1 MSTLKRKGA
10 PSGTAP
16 TKDTKPTT
24 TETRPSK
31 KVKSDKPVKNED
43 KKGSKITDKKPTEK
57 SAPSAPAI
65 ARKEEEPLFPRG
77 GGSVLTPLEHRQIT
91 IQAKQD
97 ALFEE
102 ESSKTDKKADKDLK
116 KRKRKSST
124 KDTKN
129 DKEDGSLA
137 RDPDAARIEGLN
149 YKRLVKGSLVL
160 GQVCDINDLEIT
172 LALPNNLVGHV
183 SITLVSP
190 GLTKRV
196 EATAAA
202 DDSDDDESSEDDVDL
217 KTLFEIGQYVRAYV
231 VSTSEDSAAL
241 ASKSKRRIELSL
253 RPEDANATLTEQE
266 LVANSTVMAAVTSV
280 EDHGYVMDLGIADS
294 KVTGFLPK
302 KEVDSGM
309 SEARLQPG
317 NVFLCMATGLSGN
330 RKVVQLTAKGDKL
343 GNIKN
348 TPHEATT
355 INTFVPG
362 TSVDVLVTEVL
373 ERGIIGKVM
382 GHLDVTADHIH
393 SGVGSHGV
401 DIATKY
407 KVGSKLKARVICTF
421 PEARQPKLG
430 ISILDHV
437 TSLKTPSA
445 QVGGIAK
452 DPLEALPISSVV
464 EECVVTRVETDIGLF
479 VDVGIEGVPGFVHI
493 SRVKDGKVDGLYEST
508 GPFRVDTKHR
518 GRVVGY
524 NAFDGLF
531 LLSFEKSVLE
541 QPFLRFEDVP
551 VGKVVDGVV
560 EKLVV
565 GENGVHGLIV
575 KIADGISGLV
585 PEMHLSDVRLQH
597 PEKKFREGMKV
608 KARILST
615 EPSKRQ
621 LRLTLKKTL
630 VNSDATPI
638 KSFEDVSTGMQVLGT
653 IVNVLPKG
661 AVVQFYGHLRG
672 FLPLSEMSEAYIQ
685 DPKEHFRKGQVVTV
699 HVIEV
704 DSEKNRLV
712 VSCKDPS
719 AFGMDKQLALKNL
732 NVGDLVSG
740 KVSQKTEDDVF
751 VELEGS
757 LLKAVLPLGHLT
769 DKSPAKNQAA
779 LKRIYAGQT
788 LSGLVVLEKNEGRRA
803 LTVTLKPSLATAA
816 KEGKFL
822 SEWEKAKVGDLIHG
836 FVRNITPTA
845 VFVQFAGNLTA
856 LLPASLMPQE
866 QQRERD
872 FGLSKLQSIA
882 VKLVS
887 TGRDHSRV
895 VVAVPSVVDAKEKKT
910 AKPSAKAVENPIDE
924 SIKSEA
930 DITVGRIT
938 KAKILSVKSTQLN
951 VQLADNLQGR
961 VDVSQI
967 FDTWDEIRNAK
978 NPLQRFK
985 PKQVIKVKVLGA
997 HDARNHRFLPI
1008 SHRSTHSLIELSAK
1022 PSDLKEEGVTEPLAL
1037 DQIEKGSEWTGF
1049 VNNIKMNCLWI
1060 NLSPSIR
1067 GRMAASEAS
1076 DDLSQLS
1083 NLAGSFPIGSALR
1096 VRVKAVDAS
1105 QSRLDFTAR
1114 SSDSSNTVTWDNVKK
1129 DLVLPGKVTK
1139 ITERSVLVKLS
1150 EEVSGPVHLVDLE
1163 DDYDLASPK
1172 KYTKN
1177 DIIRVA
1183 VVDVDLSNKKVR
1195 LSTRPSRV
1203 LNSALPVKD
1212 RVVTTISSLTAGDI
1226 VRGFVRH
1233 VADQGLFVNLGGHVT
1248 AFVKIS
1254 DLSDTFLKD
1263 WKQHFQVDQLV
1274 KGRIT
1279 SVDATLKQVNM
1290 SLKASVAE
1298 QDYTPPKTLADYA
1311 VGEVVTGKV
1320 RAVEDFGAFIVIDGS
1335 ANVSGLCHR
1344 SEMAEKTIK
1353 DARKLYNAGDAVK
1366 ARILKIDVDKKQIN
1380 FGLKT
1385 SYFENEE
1392 EDEDMDDS
1400 DVEAGAAL
1408 DSDEEDESDVDEEF
1422 TDAPEIIIQGTDN
1435 RDDSE
1440 EDEDTDMLD
1449 PSSGSADGLEAGGFD
1464 WSAGAL
1470 DEAADEDIAESE
1482 AGDDSTEKKKKK
1494 KKRSE
1499 IQVDRTAQ
1507 MDVNGP
1513 QTAGDFERLLMGQP
1527 DSSELWMQYMGFQAQ
1542 VSEPAKAREIAERA
1556 LKTINI
1562 REEAEKLN
1570 IWTAYLN
1577 LENAYGTSDTLEEI
1591 FKRACQYNDEQ
1602 VVHERLTTIYI
1613 KTGKHKKADELFQ
1626 TMLKKFGAKSP
1637 QVWIN
1642 YGHFLH
1648 NTVEDAE
1655 RARAL
1660 LPRATQQLPAHTHV
1674 PLMTK
1679 FAGLEFR
1686 SVSGDPE
1693 RGRTMFEGLLS
1704 AYPKKFDLWNQ
1715 LLDLE
1720 ILTYNA
1726 AKKSGDG
1733 KADATAVRQVLERGT
1748 KIKGLKAVRAK
1759 KWFQRWAKWE
1769 EENGDAKSREKVTAK
1784 AKEWAREAEARKQ
1797 KAGAEDE

>member
-10 PSGTAP
+10 PSGTP
-16 TKDTKPTT
+16 STKPTKPT

-31 KVKSDKPVKNED
+31 KVKSDKPAKDDD
-43 KKGSKITDKKPTEK
+43 KKSAKSTEK
-57 SAPSAPAI
+57 TASSAPAI
-65 ARKEEEPLFPRG
+65 ARVKEEEPLFPRG
-77 GGSVLTPLEHRQIT
+77 GGSVLTPLEHKQIT

-102 ESSKTDKKADKDLK
+102 ESAKTNKKADKDPK
-116 KRKRKSST
+116 NKKRKSSAKHG
-124 KDTKN
+124 KDIK
-129 DKEDGSLA
+129 DDGTLA

-160 GQVCDINDLEIT
+160 GQVCDINDLDIT

-196 EATAAA
+196 EEAAAA
-202 DDSDDDESSEDDVDL
+202 DDSDNDESAEDDVDL
-217 KTLFEIGQYVRAYV
+217 KSLFEIGQYVRAYV
-231 VSTSEDSAAL
+231 VSTIEESAAL
-241 ASKSKRRIELSL
+241 SSKAKRRIELSL
-253 RPEDANATLTEQE
+253 RPEDANSTLSAQE
-266 LVANSTVMAAVTSV
+266 LVANNTVMAAVASV

-294 KVTGFLPK
+294 KITGFLPK
-302 KEVDSGM
+302 KEVDPGM
-309 SEARLQPG
+309 SESRLQPG

-330 RKVVQLTAKGDKL
+330 RKVVQLTARGDKM
-343 GNIKN
+343 GNVKN
-348 TPHEATT
+348 SPHEATT

-362 TSVDVLVTEVL
+362 TCVDVLVSEVL
-373 ERGIIGKVM
+373 ERGLIGKVM

-393 SGVGSHGV
+393 SGVGPHGV
-401 DIATKY
+401 DIAAKY

-445 QVGGIAK
+445 QVDGNAK
-452 DPLEALPISSVV
+452 QPLEALPISSVV
-464 EECVVTRVETDIGLF
+464 EDCVVKRVETDIGLF
-479 VDVGIEGVPGFVHI
+479 VDVGVGGVPGFVHI
-493 SRVKDGKVDGLYEST
+493 SRVKDGKVDGLYESS
-508 GPFRVDTKHR
+508 GPFKVDTKHR

-541 QPFLRFEDVP
+541 QPFLRIEDVP
-551 VGKVVDGVV
+551 VGKIVDGVV

-608 KARILST
+608 KARVLST
-615 EPSKRQ
+615 DPSKRQ

-630 VNSDATPI
+630 VNSDAAPI
-638 KSFEDVSTGMQVLGT
+638 KSFEDVSIGMQVLGT
-653 IVNVLPKG
+653 IVNVLAKG

-685 DPKEHFRKGQVVTV
+685 DPKEHFRKGQVVNV
-699 HVIEV
+699 HVIDV
-704 DSEKNRLV
+704 DSDKNRLV

-740 KVSQKTEDDVF
+740 KVSQKTEDDIF

-769 DKSPAKNQAA
+769 DKSQAKNQAA
-779 LKRIYAGQT
+779 LKRIHAGQT
-788 LSGLVVLEKNEGRRA
+788 LSDLVVLEKNEGRRA
-803 LTVTLKPSLATAA
+803 LTVTLKPSLVTAA
-816 KEGKFL
+816 KEKKLL
-822 SEWEKAKVGDLIHG
+822 SSWDKAKVGDLVHG

-856 LLPASLMPQE
+856 LLPAAMMPQE

-872 FGLSKLQSIA
+872 FGLYKLQSLA
-882 VKLVS
+882 VKIVS

-910 AKPSAKAVENPIDE
+910 AKPSAKPVENPVDE

-938 KAKILSVKSTQLN
+938 KAKIMSVKSTQLN

-961 VDVSQI
+961 VDISQV
-967 FDTWDEIRNAK
+967 FDTWDEIRNPK

-985 PKQVIKVKVLGA
+985 PKQVIKVKVLGV

-1022 PSDLKEEGVTEPLAL
+1022 PSDLEEEGVNEPLAL
-1037 DQIEKGSEWTGF
+1037 SQIEEGSEWTGF

-1060 NLSPSIR
+1060 NLSPSVR
-1067 GRMAASEAS
+1067 GRMAANEAS

-1083 NLAGSFPIGSALR
+1083 NLNGSFPIGSAIR

-1105 QSRLDFTAR
+1105 QSRLDLTAR
-1114 SSDSSNTVTWDNVKK
+1114 SSDSANMITWENVKK

-1139 ITERSVLVKLS
+1139 VTERSVLVKLS

-1172 KYTKN
+1172 KYTRN
-1177 DIIRVA
+1177 EIIRVA
-1183 VVDVDLSNKKVR
+1183 VVDVDSSNKKVR

-1212 RVVTTISSLTAGDI
+1212 RVVTTISSLKSGDI

-1279 SVDATLKQVNM
+1279 AVDVTLKQVNM

-1298 QDYTPPKTLADYA
+1298 TDYTPPKTLADYA
-1311 VGEVVTGKV
+1311 IGEVVTGKV
-1320 RAVEDFGAFIVIDGS
+1320 RAVEDFGVFIVIDGS
-1335 ANVSGLCHR
+1335 ANISGLCHR
-1344 SEMAEKTIK
+1344 SEMAEKTVK
-1353 DARKLYNAGDAVK
+1353 DARKLYSAGDVVK

-1380 FGLKT
+1380 FGLKA
-1385 SYFENEE
+1385 SYFEDED
-1392 EDEDMDDS
+1392 EDEDMEDS
-1400 DVEAGAAL
+1400 DSEAGAL
-1408 DSDEEDESDVDEEF
+1408 LESGEEDESDDDEEF
-1422 TDAPEIIIQGTDN
+1422 ADAPEIIIHGTDN
-1435 RDDSE
+1435 KDDSE
-1440 EDEDTDMLD
+1440 EDEDTEMVD
-1449 PSSGSADGLEAGGFD
+1449 PSSGLDAGGFD

-1482 AGDDSTEKKKKK
+1482 AGDNSAEKKKKK
-1494 KKRSE
+1494 KKRAE

-1507 MDVNGP
+1507 LDVNGP
-1513 QTAGDFERLLMGQP
+1513 QTAGDFERLLLGQP

-1577 LENAYGTSDTLEEI
+1577 LENAYGTTETLEEI

-1637 QVWIN
+1637 QVWTN

-1648 NTVEDAE
+1648 NTMEDAE

-1674 PLMTK
+1674 ALMTK

-1686 SVSGDPE
+1686 SVSGDAE

-1720 ILTYNA
+1720 MVIYNA
-1726 AKKSGDG
+1726 AKKTGDG
-1733 KADATAVRQVLERGT
+1733 KADPTAVREVLERGT
-1748 KIKGLKAVRAK
+1748 KIRSLKAVRAK

-1769 EENGDAKSREKVTAK
+1769 EENGDAKSRQKVTAK

-1797 KAGAEDE
+1797 KGAAEDAE

>member
-10 PSGTAP
+10 PSGAAP
-16 TKDTKPTT
+16 TKNAKPTT
-24 TETRPSK
+24 EPRPSK
-31 KVKSDKPVKNED
+31 KVKSDKPAKTDD
-43 KKGSKITDKKPTEK
+43 KKNAKATDK
-57 SAPSAPAI
+57 SAPSSSAPAL
-65 ARKEEEPLFPRG
+65 ARVKEEEPLFPRG
-77 GGSVLTPLEHRQIT
+77 GGSVLTPLEHKQISV
-91 IQAKQD
+91 QAKQD

-102 ESSKTDKKADKDLK
+102 ESAKTIKKADKDTK
-116 KRKRKSST
+116 NRKRKPST
-124 KDTKN
+124 KQGKDVK
-129 DKEDGSLA
+129 DDGTLA

-172 LALPNNLVGHV
+172 IALPNNLVGHV

-190 GLTKRV
+190 GLTERV
-196 EATAAA
+196 EAAAAA
-202 DDSDDDESSEDDVDL
+202 DDSDNEESAEDDVDL
-217 KTLFEIGQYVRAYV
+217 KSLFEIGQYVRAYV
-231 VSTSEDSAAL
+231 VSTIEDSSAL
-241 ASKSKRRIELSL
+241 SSKAKRRIELSL
-253 RPEDANATLTEQE
+253 RPEDANSTLTTQE
-266 LVANSTVMAAVTSV
+266 LVANNTVMAAVASV

-302 KEVDSGM
+302 KEVDSAITE
-309 SEARLQPG
+309 SRLQPG

-330 RKVVQLTAKGDKL
+330 RKVIQLTTRGDKI
-343 GNIKN
+343 GNSKN
-348 TPHEATT
+348 LPHEATT

-362 TSVDVLVTEVL
+362 TCVDVLVSEVL

-393 SGVGSHGV
+393 SGVGPHGV
-401 DIATKY
+401 DIAAKY

-430 ISILDHV
+430 ISILDHII
-437 TSLKTPSA
+437 SLKTPSA
-445 QVGGIAK
+445 QVDGDAK
-452 DPLEALPISSVV
+452 QPLEALPISTVV
-464 EECVVTRVETDIGLF
+464 EECVVKRVETDIGLF
-479 VDVGIEGVPGFVHI
+479 VDVGVEGVPGFVHI

-508 GPFRVDTKHR
+508 GPFKVDTKHR

-541 QPFLRFEDVP
+541 QPFLRIEDVP
-551 VGKVVDGVV
+551 VGKIVDGVV

-608 KARILST
+608 KARVLST

-630 VNSDATPI
+630 VNSDAAPI
-638 KSFEDVSTGMQVLGT
+638 KSFEDVSAGMPALGT
-653 IVNVLPKG
+653 IINVLPKG

-685 DPKEHFRKGQVVTV
+685 DPKEHFRKGQVVNV
-699 HVIEV
+699 HVIDV
-704 DSEKNRLV
+704 DAEKNRLV

-740 KVSQKTEDDVF
+740 KVSQKTEDDIF

-757 LLKAVLPLGHLT
+757 LLKAVLALGHLT
-769 DKSPAKNQAA
+769 DKSQAKSQAA
-779 LKRIYAGQT
+779 LKRIHAGQT
-788 LSGLVVLEKNEGRRA
+788 LSDLVVLEKNEGRRA
-803 LTVTLKPSLATAA
+803 LTVTLKPSLVAAA
-816 KEGKFL
+816 KEGKLL
-822 SEWEKAKVGDLIHG
+822 SNWENAKVGDLVHG

-856 LLPASLMPQE
+856 LLPASMMPQE

-872 FGLSKLQSIA
+872 FGLYKLQSIS
-882 VKLVS
+882 VKIVS

-910 AKPSAKAVENPIDE
+910 AKPSAKAVENPVDE
-924 SIKSEA
+924 TIKSEA

-938 KAKILSVKSTQLN
+938 KAKIMSVKSTQLN

-961 VDVSQI
+961 VDVSQV
-967 FDTWDEIRNAK
+967 FDSWDDIRNTK

-985 PKQVIKVKVLGA
+985 PKQVIKVKVLGV

-1022 PSDLKEEGVTEPLAL
+1022 PSDLEEEGVQEPLSLA
-1037 DQIEKGSEWTGF
+1037 QIKEGSEWTGF

-1060 NLSPSIR
+1060 NLSPSVR
-1067 GRMAASEAS
+1067 GRMAANEAS

-1083 NLAGSFPIGSALR
+1083 NLTGSFPIGSAMK

-1105 QSRLDFTAR
+1105 QSRLDLTAR
-1114 SSDSSNTVTWDNVKK
+1114 SSDSANTITWENVKK

-1139 ITERSVLVKLS
+1139 VTERSVLVKLS
-1150 EEVSGPVHLVDLE
+1150 EDVSGPVHLVDLE

-1172 KYTKN
+1172 KYTRN

-1183 VVDVDLSNKKVR
+1183 VVDVDVNNKKVR

-1212 RVVTTISSLTAGDI
+1212 RVVTTISSLKAGDI

-1279 SVDATLKQVNM
+1279 AVDVTLKQVNM
-1290 SLKASVAE
+1290 SLKASIADK
-1298 QDYTPPKTLADYA
+1298 DYTPPKTLADYA

-1335 ANVSGLCHR
+1335 VNISGLCHR

-1366 ARILKIDVDKKQIN
+1366 AKILKIDVDKKQIN
-1380 FGLKT
+1380 FGLKA
-1385 SYFENEE
+1385 SYFEDEE
-1392 EDEDMDDS
+1392 EDEDEDMDDS
-1400 DVEAGAAL
+1400 DAEAGALA
-1408 DSDEEDESDVDEEF
+1408 DSDEEDESDEDEEF
-1422 TDAPEIIIQGTDN
+1422 TDAPEIIIHGTDN
-1435 RDDSE
+1435 KDDSE
-1440 EDEDTDMLD
+1440 EDEDTEMPDAT
-1449 PSSGSADGLEAGGFD
+1449 SGLEAGGFD

-1470 DEAADEDIAESE
+1470 DEAADDDVAESE

-1494 KKRSE
+1494 KKKAE
-1499 IQVDRTAQ
+1499 IQIDRTAQ

-1513 QTAGDFERLLMGQP
+1513 QTAGDFERLLLGQP

-1577 LENAYGTSDTLEEI
+1577 LENAYGTTETLEEI

-1613 KTGKHKKADELFQ
+1613 KTGKHKRADELFQ

-1637 QVWIN
+1637 QVWTN

-1648 NTVEDAE
+1648 NTMEDAE

-1674 PLMTK
+1674 ALMTK

-1686 SVSGDPE
+1686 SVSGDAE

-1720 ILTYNA
+1720 MLTYNA

-1733 KADATAVRQVLERGT
+1733 KADATAVREVFERGT
-1748 KIKGLKAVRAK
+1748 KIRSLKAVRAK

-1769 EENGDAKSREKVTAK
+1769 EENGDAKSRQKVTAK
-1784 AKEWAREAEARKQ
+1784 AKEWARDAEARKQ
-1797 KAGAEDE
+1797 KGGAEDAE